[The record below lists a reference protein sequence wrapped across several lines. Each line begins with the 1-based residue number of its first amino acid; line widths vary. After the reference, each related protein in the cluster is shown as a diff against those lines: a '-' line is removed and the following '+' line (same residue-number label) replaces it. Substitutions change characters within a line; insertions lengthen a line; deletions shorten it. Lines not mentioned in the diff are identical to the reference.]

1 MKKILG
7 EIIEFL
13 GGDDSDLP
21 PLYVLPD
28 HAEAASWIT
37 DFILDKAG
45 NTGVKF
51 KIYSLTNLLQEL
63 AGFPSVTIAEH
74 CLDDATKD
82 NHVHSLGCDVHASLM
97 KAGHCS
103 LSLVKRQVYNTLQA
117 CCATHNITLK

>member
-13 GGDDSDLP
+13 GGDGSDLP

-37 DFILDKAG
+37 NFILDKAG
-45 NTGVKF
+45 NTGAKF

-82 NHVHSLGCDVHASLM
+82 QHVHSLGCNVHASLM
-97 KAGHCS
+97 KAGYCS